1 MIMQTAVKLYS
12 LGYSDIKTYMVAALF
27 IAGNIVLPQLC
38 HLIPQGGM
46 ILLPIYFFT
55 LIAAYKF
62 GWKAGLLTAV
72 LSPVVNS
79 LCFGMPALALLP
91 VILVKSSL
99 LAVFAALA
107 ASRFQKVSLLLL
119 AAVVV
124 AYQLVGGVAE
134 WAITGSLDV
143 ALQDFRLGEVIQ
155 SKIYEIR
162 GQRVMLDR
170 DLAEMYGVETR
181 VLNQAV
187 KRNIERFPE
196 DFMFQ
201 LTDEEVRNWKS
212 QFVMSN
218 SIKMGLRKNPYAFT
232 ELGVAM
238 LSSVLNSKIAIQ
250 VNMGIM
256 RAFVA
261 LRQLVAAN
269 PVVKFTELQNE
280 ITELKGYIEEMF
292 ADQNDINEDTR
303 MQLELINQTLAELQT
318 QDTRNDR
325 PRRRIGF
332 VPPGE

>member
-119 AAVVV
+119 AVVVV

-134 WAITGSLDV
+134 WAITGSLDA
-143 ALQDFRLGEVIQ
+143 ALQDFRLG
-155 SKIYEIR
+155 YP
-162 GQRVMLDR
+162 GML
-170 DLAEMYGVETR
+170 LQIAGGYA
-181 VLNQAV
+181 VL
-187 KRNIERFPE
+187 RY
-196 DFMFQ
+196 
-201 LTDEEVRNWKS
+201 L
-212 QFVMSN
+212 
-218 SIKMGLRKNPYAFT
+218 
-232 ELGVAM
+232 
-238 LSSVLNSKIAIQ
+238 
-250 VNMGIM
+250 
-256 RAFVA
+256 
-261 LRQLVAAN
+261 
-269 PVVKFTELQNE
+269 
-280 ITELKGYIEEMF
+280 LKK
-292 ADQNDINEDTR
+292 
-303 MQLELINQTLAELQT
+303 
-318 QDTRNDR
+318 
-325 PRRRIGF
+325 
-332 VPPGE
+332 

>member
-1 MIMQTAVKLYS
+1 MQTAVKLYS

-119 AAVVV
+119 AVVVV

-143 ALQDFRLGEVIQ
+143 ALQDFRLG
-155 SKIYEIR
+155 YP
-162 GQRVMLDR
+162 GML
-170 DLAEMYGVETR
+170 LQIAGGYA
-181 VLNQAV
+181 VL
-187 KRNIERFPE
+187 RY
-196 DFMFQ
+196 
-201 LTDEEVRNWKS
+201 L
-212 QFVMSN
+212 
-218 SIKMGLRKNPYAFT
+218 
-232 ELGVAM
+232 
-238 LSSVLNSKIAIQ
+238 
-250 VNMGIM
+250 
-256 RAFVA
+256 
-261 LRQLVAAN
+261 
-269 PVVKFTELQNE
+269 
-280 ITELKGYIEEMF
+280 LKK
-292 ADQNDINEDTR
+292 
-303 MQLELINQTLAELQT
+303 
-318 QDTRNDR
+318 
-325 PRRRIGF
+325 
-332 VPPGE
+332 

>member
-1 MIMQTAVKLYS
+1 MQTAVKLYS

-119 AAVVV
+119 AVVVV

-134 WAITGSLDV
+134 WAITGSLDA
-143 ALQDFRLGEVIQ
+143 ALQDFRLG
-155 SKIYEIR
+155 YP
-162 GQRVMLDR
+162 GML
-170 DLAEMYGVETR
+170 LQIAGGYA
-181 VLNQAV
+181 VL
-187 KRNIERFPE
+187 RY
-196 DFMFQ
+196 
-201 LTDEEVRNWKS
+201 L
-212 QFVMSN
+212 
-218 SIKMGLRKNPYAFT
+218 
-232 ELGVAM
+232 
-238 LSSVLNSKIAIQ
+238 
-250 VNMGIM
+250 
-256 RAFVA
+256 
-261 LRQLVAAN
+261 
-269 PVVKFTELQNE
+269 
-280 ITELKGYIEEMF
+280 LKK
-292 ADQNDINEDTR
+292 
-303 MQLELINQTLAELQT
+303 
-318 QDTRNDR
+318 
-325 PRRRIGF
+325 
-332 VPPGE
+332 

>member
-1 MIMQTAVKLYS
+1 MQTAVKLYS
-12 LGYSDIKTYMVAALF
+12 LGYSEIKTYMVAALF

-143 ALQDFRLGEVIQ
+143 ALQDFRLG
-155 SKIYEIR
+155 YP
-162 GQRVMLDR
+162 GML
-170 DLAEMYGVETR
+170 LQIAGGYA
-181 VLNQAV
+181 VL
-187 KRNIERFPE
+187 RY
-196 DFMFQ
+196 
-201 LTDEEVRNWKS
+201 L
-212 QFVMSN
+212 
-218 SIKMGLRKNPYAFT
+218 
-232 ELGVAM
+232 
-238 LSSVLNSKIAIQ
+238 
-250 VNMGIM
+250 
-256 RAFVA
+256 
-261 LRQLVAAN
+261 
-269 PVVKFTELQNE
+269 
-280 ITELKGYIEEMF
+280 LKK
-292 ADQNDINEDTR
+292 
-303 MQLELINQTLAELQT
+303 
-318 QDTRNDR
+318 
-325 PRRRIGF
+325 
-332 VPPGE
+332 